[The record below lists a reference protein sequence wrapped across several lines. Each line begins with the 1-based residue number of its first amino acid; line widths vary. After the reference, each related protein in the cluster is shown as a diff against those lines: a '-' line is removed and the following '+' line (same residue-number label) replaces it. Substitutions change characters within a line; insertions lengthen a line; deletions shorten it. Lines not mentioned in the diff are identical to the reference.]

1 MVARDT
7 IRICALISAIA
18 AGYALIDRGEHG
30 RGTGMAQDAP
40 IERLH
45 QADQNSEWATSP
57 RPAVIIIRKV
67 RPMPAWR
74 AGMI

>member
-1 MVARDT
+1 MVARET

-18 AGYALIDRGEHG
+18 AGYALIDRAEHG
-30 RGTGMAQDAP
+30 QGAGMAQDAP
-40 IERLH
+40 VQRLH
-45 QADQNSEWATSP
+45 HVDQNSEWAASP

-67 RPMPAWR
+67 RTMPAWR